1 MKLQSLQ
8 TLAAVLRNGS
18 FAAAAKEVN
27 LTASAVS
34 LQMLQLETYFG
45 QPLFD
50 RSARHVRPTP
60 FANEVAQSMQHTLD
74 AMAELR
80 GRRTSAISGHVK
92 LGTVESVQVTLL
104 PLAMQTMRAQ
114 TPGLGF
120 HITRGLSSA
129 LLDDV
134 KAGRLDVAVLVRP
147 QAGGSSRL
155 AWFPLLRE
163 NFVLIAPKNAASGTP
178 AELLRRHEWIR
189 LDRVTTGGHMAAQYV
204 NRIAPGIKCA
214 FDLPGTEA
222 IAAMVSA
229 GLGVSV
235 VPTLRRE
242 LVEMFPLQQMSLG
255 RAGPARHIAMVC
267 RMADAESRRVR
278 AVLEAFHGAVR
289 RRYVDEPDVRSE
301 NP

>member
-8 TLAAVLRNGS
+8 TLASVLRHGS

-34 LQMLQLETYFG
+34 LQMRQLETYFG

-50 RSARHVRPTP
+50 RSARQVRPTP
-60 FANEVAQSMQHTLD
+60 FATEVAQSMQQTLD
-74 AMAELR
+74 AMAQLR
-80 GRRTSAISGHVK
+80 GRRASAVSGHVK

-104 PLAMQTMRAQ
+104 PLAMQTMRAR

-120 HITRGLSSA
+120 HITRGLSSV

-147 QAGGSSRL
+147 QSGGSSRL

-163 NFVLIAPKNAASGTP
+163 NFVLIAPKNAARGTP

-235 VPTLRRE
+235 VPALRRE
-242 LVEMFPLQQMSLG
+242 LVEMFPLQQVSLG
-255 RAGPARHIAMVC
+255 RAGPTRHIAMVC
-267 RMADAESRRVR
+267 RMADAESRRVQ

-289 RRYVDEPDVRSE
+289 QRYADEPDVRAE
-301 NP
+301 KP